1 MSKRTDAR
9 YDLLYRVI
17 DEKDELHVIEGNY
30 KPIFDRIKRINNLGV
45 ISEILEIA
53 KYPKYE
59 HAIGTIYQTYSLL
72 DIAGEHIGEKN
83 QRCLKLASIFLH
95 LGHLPF
101 TYSTERAVVLAR
113 SLHGRIGNNRIKIT
127 STAA

>member
-30 KPIFDRIKRINNLGV
+30 KPIFDRIKRINNLDV

-59 HAIGTIYQTYSLL
+59 HAIV
-72 DIAGEHIGEKN
+72 
-83 QRCLKLASIFLH
+83 
-95 LGHLPF
+95 PF
-101 TYSTERAVVLAR
+101 IRLTVCST
-113 SLHGRIGNNRIKIT
+113 
-127 STAA
+127 